1 MNQDILKIN
10 KLFSYFYYKYI
21 TYLKDNNLM
30 DFDDLNK
37 YAYQLLL
44 DNQNILN
51 DLQNKYEYI
60 LIDEIQDID
69 FYQYQLIKLLA
80 QNTILFIVGDL
91 NQSIYGF
98 RGSKNIYIELL
109 QKDFNMLTFY
119 LKTNYRSCNEITKIS
134 NSLIDEKYRLV
145 SFLNNNS
152 KVYISPFY

>member
-1 MNQDILKIN
+1 MN